1 MVQARAGLRH
11 TVIHTDINPYKI
23 KKISAS
29 WDFRYLVYRCQCSVV
44 VELLSLISIFYVC
57 LVAQNNDKKT

>member
-1 MVQARAGLRH
+1 MVQARAGLRQ

-29 WDFRYLVYRCQCSVV
+29 WDFRYLVYSCQCSVV
-44 VELLSLISIFYVC
+44 VELSLISIFYVC